1 MIKAINLSDISRY
14 RSELMGLAMI
24 FVMLFHVWM
33 PKSNPMY
40 GFVRCGTWALTC
52 SSSSAA

>member
-40 GFVRCGTWALTC
+40 GFVTLPLKEPVRYNR
-52 SSSSAA
+52 

>member
-24 FVMLFHVWM
+24 LSCCSM
-33 PKSNPMY
+33 
-40 GFVRCGTWALTC
+40 CGCPRAI
-52 SSSSAA
+52 